1 MKKISAKTALRKYN
15 IYLKKGILGEA
26 SAIIKNYFTG
36 FNRVALITNDTI
48 NGIYSESINTL
59 CDSIG
64 VKYDIISLGDG
75 EEYKTLE
82 HIEPV
87 YSKLVNSDFHRDDII
102 IAFGGGVVGDT
113 AGYIASTFHRGTR
126 LIQMPTTI
134 IGQVDSSIG
143 GKVVVNFMGIKN
155 IIGSFYQPHMIIM
168 DPLLLESLDER
179 QVVNGLGEIVKYG
192 LVFDMKIIRILEKI
206 INENEYRLS
215 GLVKHDEF
223 IDIIYRCA
231 EIKVKVVEK
240 DEFDCGYRNL
250 LNFGHTIGHS
260 IENAS
265 GLKGVSHGEAVA
277 MGMMAAMEISVTMGI
292 SKESE
297 KERIKQFF
305 KKLGIPY
312 KIPKINVEKII
323 EGLKYDKK
331 FTSGTNKFVLLKKI
345 NRPFLYRG
353 VSREVILKSINNC
366 IDN

>member
-1 MKKISAKTALRKYN
+1 M
-15 IYLKKGILGEA
+15 
-26 SAIIKNYFTG
+26 
-36 FNRVALITNDTI
+36 ALITNDTI
-48 NGIYSESINTL
+48 NGIYGESINTL

-64 VKYDIISLGDG
+64 VKYDIISLRDG

-82 HIEPV
+82 SIEPV

-168 DPLLLESLDER
+168 DPLLLESLDEK
-179 QVVNGLGEIVKYG
+179 QVINGLGEIAKYG
-192 LVFDMKIIRILEKI
+192 IVFDRSIIRILEKI
-206 INENEYRLS
+206 INKNEYQLS
-215 GLVKHDEF
+215 GLVKYDEF
-223 IDIIYRCA
+223 IDIIYRCVQ
-231 EIKVKVVEK
+231 IKVKVVEK
-240 DEFDCGYRNL
+240 DEFDCGCRNL

-277 MGMMAAMEISVTMGI
+277 MGMMAAIEISVSGASQFSSTKQRNIIQPPVI
-292 SKESE
+292 SRLAGGGYTS
-297 KERIKQFF
+297 F
-305 KKLGIPY
+305 GAPPS
-312 KIPKINVEKII
+312 PKIGDTWVTMTISSCI
-323 EGLKYDKK
+323 L
-331 FTSGTNKFVLLKKI
+331 SLI
-345 NRPFLYRG
+345 A
-353 VSREVILKSINNC
+353 VISTCL
-366 IDN
+366 